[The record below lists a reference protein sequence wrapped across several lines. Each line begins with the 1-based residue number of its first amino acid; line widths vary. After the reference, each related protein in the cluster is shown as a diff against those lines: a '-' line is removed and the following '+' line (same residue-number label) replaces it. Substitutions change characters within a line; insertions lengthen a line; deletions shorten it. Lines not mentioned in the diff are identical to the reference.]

1 MDAKLRNILELA
13 LDPRTGE
20 GERVAALNA
29 ARRLAQRVGV
39 QELLAAPPQAAVK
52 SSSSVHERSTEISIT
67 VPAAFVHTMME
78 RVFQEATELGVIV
91 ELIKFNTIDGKLLN
105 SSRIQIRAQ
114 GSNNQVDKYFE
125 LIEGY
130 VNQVRKQAGQP
141 EVDPAPQRGRS
152 STARNKPQAA
162 PPRKGWFSKL
172 FGG

>member
-20 GERVAALNA
+20 GESVAALNA
-29 ARRLAQRVGV
+29 ARRLAGRVGV
-39 QELLAAPPQAAVK
+39 QELLGAQPQAAAK

-91 ELIKFNTIDGKLLN
+91 ELLKFTAIDGQLLN
-105 SSRIQIRAQ
+105 SSNIKIRAQ
-114 GSNNQVDKYFE
+114 GSSNKVDKYFK
-125 LIEGY
+125 LIEWY
-130 VNQVRKQAGQP
+130 VNQVRKQAGQSQA
-141 EVDPAPQRGRS
+141 DPAPQQGRS
-152 STARNKPQAA
+152 TTSKNNPQAA